1 MVKSMTGYGRGEE
14 TAQGTTVTVELRA
27 VNNRYLDCTVKMPRT
42 YIFAEDALKELVQS
56 KVSRGKVDVFVNV
69 AHEGGDDVT
78 VTVNESLAR
87 AYVRAMLQLE
97 RLRAEEGNRTILSD
111 YKTAD
116 LARFPDVLTVEKK
129 EEDQDQVK
137 ALLLAALIRGHW
149 PLFTGLNLAL
159 AVFNLLPLGRLD
171 GGRMLRCCLSMALGP
186 EGADRAAQLL
196 DRGLA
201 GLLLLLGLWA
211 ALRGG
216 NPTLL
221 LTALWLCAADLG
233 DLRRKWGKRVV
244 IRGRKG

>member
-1 MVKSMTGYGRGEE
+1 MTLRGGKINVSPAFLLLAAWLLYHDRQGIVFPALLACCLHEAGHVLAIRLVSGNIKQFNITVVGAELVLLHPLSYGR
-14 TAQGTTVTVELRA
+14 EL
-27 VNNRYLDCTVKMPRT
+27 
-42 YIFAEDALKELVQS
+42 
-56 KVSRGKVDVFVNV
+56 
-69 AHEGGDDVT
+69 
-78 VTVNESLAR
+78 
-87 AYVRAMLQLE
+87 
-97 RLRAEEGNRTILSD
+97 LSAAAGPGMD
-111 YKTAD
+111 
-116 LARFPDVLTVEKK
+116 
-129 EEDQDQVK
+129 
-137 ALLLAALIRGHW
+137 LLLAALIRGHW

-159 AVFNLLPLGRLD
+159 AIFNLLPLRRLD

-196 DRGLA
+196 NRGLA

>member
-1 MVKSMTGYGRGEE
+1 MTLRGGKINISPAFLLLAAWLLYHDRLGIVFPALLACCLHEAGHVLAIRLVSGNIKQFNITVVGAELVLLHPLSYGR
-14 TAQGTTVTVELRA
+14 EL
-27 VNNRYLDCTVKMPRT
+27 
-42 YIFAEDALKELVQS
+42 
-56 KVSRGKVDVFVNV
+56 
-69 AHEGGDDVT
+69 
-78 VTVNESLAR
+78 
-87 AYVRAMLQLE
+87 
-97 RLRAEEGNRTILSD
+97 LSAAAGPGMD
-111 YKTAD
+111 
-116 LARFPDVLTVEKK
+116 
-129 EEDQDQVK
+129 
-137 ALLLAALIRGHW
+137 LLLAALIRGHW

-159 AVFNLLPLGRLD
+159 AVFNLLPLRRLD

>member
-1 MVKSMTGYGRGEE
+1 MSLRGGKINVSPAFLLLAAWLLYHDRQGIVFPALLACGLHEAGHVLVIRLVGGHIKQFNITVVGAELVLLHPLSYGR
-14 TAQGTTVTVELRA
+14 EL
-27 VNNRYLDCTVKMPRT
+27 
-42 YIFAEDALKELVQS
+42 
-56 KVSRGKVDVFVNV
+56 
-69 AHEGGDDVT
+69 
-78 VTVNESLAR
+78 LA
-87 AYVRAMLQLE
+87 AAAGPGM
-97 RLRAEEGNRTILSD
+97 D
-111 YKTAD
+111 
-116 LARFPDVLTVEKK
+116 
-129 EEDQDQVK
+129 
-137 ALLLAALIRGHW
+137 LLLAALIRGHW

-159 AVFNLLPLGRLD
+159 TVFNLLPLGRLD

-211 ALRGG
+211 ALLGG

>member
-1 MVKSMTGYGRGEE
+1 MTLRGGKINVSPAFLLLAAWLLYHDRQGIVFPALLACCLHEAGHVLAIRLVSGNIKQFNITVVGAELVLLHPLSYGR
-14 TAQGTTVTVELRA
+14 EL
-27 VNNRYLDCTVKMPRT
+27 
-42 YIFAEDALKELVQS
+42 
-56 KVSRGKVDVFVNV
+56 
-69 AHEGGDDVT
+69 
-78 VTVNESLAR
+78 
-87 AYVRAMLQLE
+87 
-97 RLRAEEGNRTILSD
+97 LSAAAGPGMD
-111 YKTAD
+111 
-116 LARFPDVLTVEKK
+116 
-129 EEDQDQVK
+129 
-137 ALLLAALIRGHW
+137 LLLAALIRGHW

-159 AVFNLLPLGRLD
+159 AVFNLLPLRRLD

>member
-1 MVKSMTGYGRGEE
+1 MTLRGGKINVSPAFLLLAAWLLYHDRQGIVFPALLACCLHEAGHVLVIRLVSGNIKQFNITVVGAELVLLHPLSYGR
-14 TAQGTTVTVELRA
+14 EL
-27 VNNRYLDCTVKMPRT
+27 
-42 YIFAEDALKELVQS
+42 
-56 KVSRGKVDVFVNV
+56 
-69 AHEGGDDVT
+69 
-78 VTVNESLAR
+78 
-87 AYVRAMLQLE
+87 
-97 RLRAEEGNRTILSD
+97 LSAAAGPGMD
-111 YKTAD
+111 
-116 LARFPDVLTVEKK
+116 
-129 EEDQDQVK
+129 
-137 ALLLAALIRGHW
+137 LLLAALIRGHW

-233 DLRRKWGKRVV
+233 DLRRK
-244 IRGRKG
+244 

>member
-1 MVKSMTGYGRGEE
+1 MTLRGGKINVSPAFLLLAAWLLYHDQQGIVFPALLACCLHEAGHVLVIRLVGGNIKQFNITVVGAELVLLHPLSYGR
-14 TAQGTTVTVELRA
+14 EL
-27 VNNRYLDCTVKMPRT
+27 
-42 YIFAEDALKELVQS
+42 
-56 KVSRGKVDVFVNV
+56 
-69 AHEGGDDVT
+69 
-78 VTVNESLAR
+78 
-87 AYVRAMLQLE
+87 
-97 RLRAEEGNRTILSD
+97 LSAAAGPGMD
-111 YKTAD
+111 
-116 LARFPDVLTVEKK
+116 
-129 EEDQDQVK
+129 
-137 ALLLAALIRGHW
+137 LLLAALIRGHW

-201 GLLLLLGLWA
+201 GLMLLLGRWA

-216 NPTLL
+216 TPTLRV
-221 LTALWLCAADLG
+221 TALWLCAADLG

>member
-1 MVKSMTGYGRGEE
+1 MTLRGGKINVSPAFLLLAAWLLYHDQQGIVFPALLACCLHEAGHVLVIRLVSGNIKQFNITVVGAELVLLHPLSYGR
-14 TAQGTTVTVELRA
+14 EL
-27 VNNRYLDCTVKMPRT
+27 
-42 YIFAEDALKELVQS
+42 
-56 KVSRGKVDVFVNV
+56 
-69 AHEGGDDVT
+69 
-78 VTVNESLAR
+78 
-87 AYVRAMLQLE
+87 
-97 RLRAEEGNRTILSD
+97 LSAAAGPGMD
-111 YKTAD
+111 
-116 LARFPDVLTVEKK
+116 
-129 EEDQDQVK
+129 
-137 ALLLAALIRGHW
+137 LLLAALIRGHW

-159 AVFNLLPLGRLD
+159 AVFNLLPLRRLD

-244 IRGRKG
+244 IRGRKR